1 MLQLGKKKEKKE
13 KESQI
18 MLHEYSLFTLREII
32 YINLYDKNI
41 IITMKLSILK
51 QHKTHHKFTTE
62 RSKIS

>member
-1 MLQLGKKKEKKE
+1 
-13 KESQI
+13 